1 MLSLV
6 VAGRKLKNK
15 TSSLLLFAFLFSL
28 FNIPMIHLDHL
39 PVELL
44 SLIVGNINHNG
55 LFNCALI
62 NKRFYAATIP
72 VLWRAP
78 KVDDGHSIDRL
89 TRSLVYSLSS
99 LRRHHPVILGHHIRQ
114 LDITA
119 RDDDALDDAGLM
131 FIVDHAQY
139 LEDLTIHPAHRITD
153 ISIQHL
159 SRHCAQLRKLH
170 LYKATITHRSVHY
183 LGQRCRQLRELGLKA
198 CHELLPIT
206 LLPFAEV
213 PLEHLD
219 LSECRWLTV
228 EDTALDLAALDRLKH
243 LELVC
248 TRTINAKFIEQLLP
262 TSTTTPL
269 PLLTYFAITGWTDI
283 SDHVMV
289 PFITSHPRVESLH
302 LLKCGI
308 TDLTLD
314 TIAAILPATLHVLGL
329 FCCELIT
336 APAVRRLIRACPWL
350 VMIGL
355 EHCKLPYDDFP
366 ELDEQRFAM
375 ENEDDDECYVQTLG
389 YGEIMAIRRDTRDLD
404 SINRGHLEEEGE
416 LGNSMVSVDEHP
428 VEEIHDGMEEVR
440 ELVLSLSDN
449 GQYNI

>member
-1 MLSLV
+1 
-6 VAGRKLKNK
+6 
-15 TSSLLLFAFLFSL
+15 
-28 FNIPMIHLDHL
+28 MIHLDQL

-44 SLIVGNINHNG
+44 SLIVGNVNHKG

-78 KVDDGHSIDRL
+78 KADDGHSIDRL

-99 LRRHHPVILGHHIRQ
+99 IRRHHPVILGHHIRQ

-131 FIVDHAQY
+131 FIVDHAHY

-159 SRHCAQLRKLH
+159 SRHCTQLRKLH

-228 EDTALDLAALDRLKH
+228 EDTALDLAALDRLVH

-248 TRTINAKFIEQLLP
+248 TRTINTKFIEQLLP
-262 TSTTTPL
+262 TSTATTPL

-283 SDHVMV
+283 SDQVMV
-289 PFITSHPRVESLH
+289 PFITSHPRLESLH

-314 TIAAILPATLHVLGL
+314 TIATHLPTTLHVLAL
-329 FCCELIT
+329 FSCELIT

-350 VMIGL
+350 VMIDL
-355 EHCKLPYDDFP
+355 EQCKLLYDDFP
-366 ELDEQRFAM
+366 ELDEQRLAM
-375 ENEDDDECYVQTLG
+375 DGEDGYYVQILG
-389 YGEIMAIRRDTRDLD
+389 YSEITAIRRDTRGLD
-404 SINRGHLEEEGE
+404 DIGRSQLEGA
-416 LGNSMVSVDEHP
+416 LVDSMVMVDEQPVLHASLNTTLSPKTATDSSGTKVISSSTKIQHHWHRSVDKKH
-428 VEEIHDGMEEVR
+428 
-440 ELVLSLSDN
+440 
-449 GQYNI
+449 